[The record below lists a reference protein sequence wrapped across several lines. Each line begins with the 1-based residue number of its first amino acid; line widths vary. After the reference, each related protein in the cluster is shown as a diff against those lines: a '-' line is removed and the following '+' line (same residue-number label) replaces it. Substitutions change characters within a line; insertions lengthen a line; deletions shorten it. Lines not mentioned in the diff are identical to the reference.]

1 MNYAYDI
8 LLNFINE
15 ERVYEFFEWQKKD
28 NIKNINR
35 IPIFLLKEKDLANII
50 NNKVI
55 IDKEFLK
62 QINDKTIVFEDR
74 KDYIIKYACIITD
87 KTKCFGIKLNEKGE
101 IIGKST
107 LLLDE
112 ENEILENIKKDKEYE
127 IKYNILKTIPKIKIY
142 TRNLEKK
149 INYILLE
156 LDNIY
161 KNKNYDKLDY
171 LYQENFIKKED
182 ENSRKYDILIN
193 EVISGNTTIIN
204 KIFFILKLSSKNC
217 TERRV

>member
-35 IPIFLLKEKDLANII
+35 IPVFLLKEEDLVNII

-62 QINDKTIVFEDR
+62 LINNKTIVFEDR

-87 KTKCFGIKLNEKGE
+87 KTKCFGIKFNEKGE

-107 LLLDE
+107 LLPDE
-112 ENEILENIKKDKEYE
+112 EEEILENIKKEKVHE
-127 IKYNILKTIPKIKIY
+127 IKYNILKTISKRKNY

-149 INYILLE
+149 IKYILLE

-193 EVISGNTTIIN
+193 EVMSGNTTIIN
-204 KIFFILKLSSKNC
+204 KIFFVLKLSSKNC
-217 TERRV
+217 TKRRV